1 MLYLKNGYLN
11 FDYIYSIDVPFIFVV
26 GGRGI
31 GKTYGI
37 LQKALNDNIFFLLMR
52 RTQAQVDLI
61 NKPEFN
67 PYKTIAN
74 DMGIKI
80 TTKAISKYN
89 AAFIQ
94 DLGESERII
103 GYTAALSTLSNLRGF
118 DSSDIDLIIYD
129 EFIPEKHEKQMKN
142 EAAALLNAYETINR
156 NRELNGS
163 KPVKLIALAN
173 SNDIANPVFIE
184 LGFLK
189 IIEKMRSRHNDIY
202 IDKKR
207 GYALIFPDNSEISKQ
222 KKATALYNLI
232 DVQSEFSKM
241 SIGNDFSYNDFS
253 GIHNVN
259 IKEYKPVAAID
270 GIVVYRHKSSRKY
283 YISEHY
289 SGTPEEYTTSD
300 IDQIRFIKK
309 YGRILNTAYINN
321 NVYFENMLTKT
332 KLHTILNI

>member
-11 FDYIYSIDVPFIFVV
+11 FDYIYNIDVPFIFVV

-37 LQKALNDNIFFLLMR
+37 LKKALQDNIFFLLMR

-74 DMGIKI
+74 DLNIKI

-163 KPVKLIALAN
+163 KPVKMIALAN
-173 SNDIANPVFIE
+173 SNDIANPIFIE

-189 IIEKMRSRHNDIY
+189 IVDKMRSKHTDIF
-202 IDKKR
+202 IDKQR
-207 GYALIFPDNSEISKQ
+207 GFALIFPDNSKISKQ
-222 KKATALYNLI
+222 KSKTALYSLI
-232 DVQSEFSKM
+232 DPESDFSKM
-241 SIGNDFSYNDFS
+241 SIGNDFSYNDFT
-253 GIHNVN
+253 GIKNVN
-259 IKEYKPVAAID
+259 IKEYKPIACID
-270 GIVVYRHKSSRKY
+270 GVTIYRHKSSRKY

-289 SGTPEEYTTSD
+289 SGSPEEFTTSD
-300 IDQIRFIKK
+300 IDRVRFIRK
-309 YGRILNTAYINN
+309 YGRILNTAYINKN
-321 NVYFENMLTKT
+321 MCFENILTKT